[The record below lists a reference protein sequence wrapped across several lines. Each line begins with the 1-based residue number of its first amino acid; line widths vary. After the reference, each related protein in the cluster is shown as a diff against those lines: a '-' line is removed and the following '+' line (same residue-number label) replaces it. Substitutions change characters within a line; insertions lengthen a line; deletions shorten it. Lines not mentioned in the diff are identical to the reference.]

1 MNYAVSLLFLFSLL
15 LPALSL
21 YFHIQEKEEKCFI
34 EEIPTETPVI
44 GAYKIETFD
53 IKQQVWVA
61 ADESIGMHVTI
72 KGPDRNLIQSKDFT
86 SEGRFSFTS
95 NYPGEH
101 SICLRS
107 TTDQWFGGTKLRVHL
122 DIQVRIAI
130 DRFLSLLNR
139 IIPCRFVLSAPVLSE
154 HLKIVL

>member
-1 MNYAVSLLFLFSLL
+1 MNLAVSLFLL
-15 LPALSL
+15 LLLLSPAYSL
-21 YFHIQEKEEKCFI
+21 YFHILEKEEKCFI

-44 GAYKIETFD
+44 GVYRIETYD
-53 IKQQVWVA
+53 VKQQVWQA
-61 ADESIGMHVTI
+61 AQEPIGMHVTI

-86 SEGRFSFTS
+86 SEGKFSFTS

-122 DIQVRIAI
+122 DIQVGVIH
-130 DRFLSLLNR
+130 S
-139 IIPCRFVLSAPVLSE
+139 
-154 HLKIVL
+154 